1 MRKYITAV
9 LGILFLSGCALT
21 APKKQDMQAQQ
32 SKTWSEMFDKGD
44 WSPVNSAKL
53 TEDKVVK

>member
-9 LGILFLSGCALT
+9 LAILFLGGCAFA
-21 APKKQDMQAQQ
+21 APKKQDVQAQQ

-44 WSPVNSAKL
+44 WSPVNSVKL